1 MLPSLFASEE
11 KAQAWRIARAAA
23 YGAAL
28 GAVAAVFKIFGPLHT
43 GGFGA
48 TPFWDIAAAVLGF
61 ALLCAGAAL
70 LRNALAR
77 RLIWPNLR

>member
-11 KAQAWRIARAAA
+11 KAQAWSVSRAAGC
-23 YGAAL
+23 GAAV
-28 GAVAAVFKIFGPLHT
+28 GALAAVFKIFGPLHT
-43 GGFGA
+43 GGFGV
-48 TPFWDIAAAVLGF
+48 PPIWDVAAAVFGF

-77 RLIWPNLR
+77 RLIWPNLS